1 MNTHNNTAV
10 SGSFT
15 DSVHLKF
22 RPDIEGLRALAIL
35 VVIACHAGIPWMQ
48 GGFVGVDVFFV
59 LSGYLISGLLI
70 KEISNSGKIN
80 FIDFYARRLKRLL
93 PALAVMT
100 SGTAVLASII
110 LAPMEQ
116 VTQASTFKWVPYW
129 ITNFIFSFSEL
140 DYFSSAA
147 ESNLF
152 LHTWSLAIEEQ
163 FYLIWPVFIFGIFKS
178 AQHGS
183 RISFTSHLN
192 KYFSIIFVLFLFLS
206 ILLSYIKPLWGFY
219 LMPSRA
225 WQFALGALTYIFT
238 NRDQYSNAD
247 SVENHSPN
255 RFLLFLSGWFGLAL
269 ILVATLLL
277 GERMVYPGF
286 WALLPSFGAA
296 LIIFSGSLPSTNSIS
311 IILAPRPMQFIGKV
325 SYAWYL
331 WHWPVLVL
339 GKALID
345 SPGVIY
351 QLLLVLISLLFATA
365 TMFLIE
371 APVRQHRLLIRRP
384 ALTLA
389 FSLLIMTTV
398 YWSGTLWQNKS
409 LDWANLPEQ
418 RIYSE
423 VKSNLPV
430 IYAMGCDDWYFS
442 SVVRPCVFGDGE
454 SEKTAV
460 LLGDSVGV
468 QWFSALA
475 TQLVGQGWRFI
486 VLTKSSCP
494 LVDEPWFYPRIGE
507 EYTICSDWRDSVIEF
522 VTGINPDVLF
532 MGSAAEYGFSPSQW
546 QNGTKRVVSQLSE
559 NTGNI
564 YIISSSFRLP
574 FDGPFCLAR
583 KQWQPEFI
591 SNLNTCET
599 SAGSPLDQTLAN
611 DMAWVAS
618 EFGNVGILDLNPL
631 ICPDNNCGAKIGDK
645 IVYRDYQHLSRPFV
659 ISIAPEIFS
668 AIENV
673 QFGP

>member
-1 MNTHNNTAV
+1 VNTHNNTAV
-10 SGSFT
+10 SDSFA

-35 VVIACHAGIPWMQ
+35 AVIACHAGIPWMQ

-70 KEISNSGKIN
+70 KQIHNSGKIN

-93 PALAVMT
+93 PALTVMT
-100 SGTAVLASII
+100 LGTAVLASII

-140 DYFSSAA
+140 DYFSSVA

-163 FYLIWPVFIFGIFKS
+163 FYLIWPVFILGIFKS
-178 AQHGS
+178 GQSGS
-183 RISFTSHLN
+183 RISFASHLY
-192 KYFSIIFVLFLFLS
+192 KYFTIIFVLFLFLS
-206 ILLSYIKPLWGFY
+206 IFLSYIKPLWGFY

-238 NRDQYSNAD
+238 NRDQYSRAD
-247 SVENHSPN
+247 FLNSHSPS
-255 RFLLFLSGWFGLAL
+255 RYLLFWSGWFGLAL
-269 ILVATLLL
+269 ILVATLLP
-277 GERMVYPGF
+277 GDRMVYPGF
-286 WALLPSFGAA
+286 RALLPSFGAA
-296 LIIFSGSLPSTNSIS
+296 LIIYSGSLPSTRSIS
-311 IILAPRPMQFIGKV
+311 IILALRPMQFIGKV

-339 GKALID
+339 GNVLID
-345 SPGVIY
+345 TTGVID
-351 QLLLVLISLLFATA
+351 QLLLVFISLMLAIA

-371 APVRQHRLLIRRP
+371 VPLRQHGLLIRRP
-384 ALTLA
+384 GLTVA
-389 FSLLIMTTV
+389 FSLFFMTSV
-398 YWSGTLWQNKS
+398 YWSGTLWHNKS
-409 LDWANLPEQ
+409 LDWSNLPDQ

-442 SVVRPCVFGDGE
+442 SIVRPCVFGDGE

-460 LLGDSVGV
+460 LFGDSVGV

-475 TQLVGQGWRFI
+475 THLIGHGWRFI

-507 EYTICSDWRDSVIEF
+507 EYTVCNDWRNSAIEF
-522 VTGINPDVLF
+522 VNGVNPDVLF
-532 MGSAAEYGFSPSQW
+532 MGSAAEYGFSSSQW
-546 QNGTKRVVSQLSE
+546 QNGTKRIVRQLSE

-574 FDGPFCLAR
+574 FDGPSCVAR
-583 KQWQPEFI
+583 KQWQPGFL

-599 SAGSPLDQTLAN
+599 SASSALDQALAA
-611 DMAWVAS
+611 DMTWVAS

-631 ICPDNNCGAKIGDK
+631 ICPDNKCRAKIGDN

-659 ISIAPEIFS
+659 ISITPEIFS

-673 QFGP
+673 QLGP